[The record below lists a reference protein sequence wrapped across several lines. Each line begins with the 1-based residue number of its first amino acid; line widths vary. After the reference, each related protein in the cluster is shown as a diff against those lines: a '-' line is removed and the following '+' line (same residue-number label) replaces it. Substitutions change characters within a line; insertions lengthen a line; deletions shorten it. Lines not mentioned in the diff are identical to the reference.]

1 MAAQVPGAFIQS
13 ADVTFDGVAD
23 LVLQIDATAGF
34 AVADYGVLP
43 AAGSTPTGL
52 ANDATVY
59 TASIDVDAPGSP
71 VAVSVVGSAAQTF
84 TTLIAEINTD
94 LGGAATAA
102 LVGGTIVITSATTGV
117 ASAVVVTD
125 TNLFSS
131 VKGKNFGLVSIKST
145 RGTAQY
151 VKWNA
156 LGSDLQAEW
165 VAKAAVLS
173 PNQTFKTY
181 ASDSVAVTGTGIT
194 AASGLGLAAA
204 TYDLT
209 VTVNSV
215 GKSVAV
221 AVAADETFATFI
233 TKFNTALQAA
243 DKWPQLTAS
252 LTTATNTV
260 NIVVTTDVPGNV
272 AAAAP
277 AVTAGTVGDL
287 IAALDAATATNPS
300 VALAAAVAAG
310 VAGTEGA
317 VGDSNTPALYS
328 AALLSTKSLAG
339 PSMMSIIPT
348 KAFFRRLNKPAA
360 RGDAREVSVYYN
372 GSAWVDWTT
381 DAAIA

>member
-1 MAAQVPGAFIQS
+1 MAQVPGAFIQS
-13 ADVTFDGVAD
+13 ADVTFDNVVD
-23 LVLQIDATAGF
+23 LVLQLGATAGV

-43 AAGSTPTGL
+43 AGGATPTGL
-52 ANDATVY
+52 VGATTY

-71 VAVSVVGSAAQTF
+71 VAVSILGSTAQTF
-84 TTLIAEINTD
+84 ATLITELNTD
-94 LGGAATAA
+94 LGGAAVAS

-125 TNLFSS
+125 TDLFRS
-131 VKGKNFGLVSIKST
+131 VKGANFGLASIKST
-145 RGTAQY
+145 RGTATY
-151 VKWNA
+151 VKWNS

-165 VAKAAVLS
+165 ESKAAVLS
-173 PNQTFKTY
+173 PTQTFKTY
-181 ASDSVAVTGTGIT
+181 ANALLAVSGTGLLSSSPMSI
-194 AASGLGLAAA
+194 AAG

-221 AVAADETFATFI
+221 AVAADETFASFI
-233 TKFNTALQAA
+233 TKFNTALQAS

-252 LTTATNTV
+252 LTTAVDTV
-260 NIVVTTDVPGNV
+260 NIVVTTNVPGNV

-277 AVTAGTVGDL
+277 TLTAGSVSD
-287 IAALDAATATNPS
+287 LDAA
-300 VALAAAVAAG
+300 LEAVAAPIALTTAAFAAN
-310 VAGTEGA
+310 AGAEGA
-317 VGDSNTPALYS
+317 VGTSNTPALYTT
-328 AALLSTKSLAG
+328 ALLTTKALAG
-339 PSMMSIIPT
+339 VPMMSIIPT

>member
-1 MAAQVPGAFIQS
+1 MAQVPGAFLQT

-23 LVLQIDATAGF
+23 LVLQIEATAGK
-34 AVADYGVLP
+34 AVVDYGVLP
-43 AAGSTPTGL
+43 AGGSTPTGL
-52 ANDATVY
+52 PNTGDAF

-102 LVGGTIVITSATTGV
+102 LVGGQIVITSATTGV

-125 TNLFSS
+125 TSLFRN
-131 VKGKNFGLVSIKST
+131 VKGANFGLVSIQST
-145 RGTAQY
+145 RGTATY
-151 VKWNA
+151 VKWNM
-156 LGSDLQAEW
+156 LGADLQAEW
-165 VAKAAVLS
+165 EAQAAVLS
-173 PNQTFKTY
+173 PTQTFKTY

-194 AASGLGLAAA
+194 TASGLGLAAA

-209 VTVNSV
+209 VTVNAV
-215 GKSVAV
+215 AKSVPV

-252 LTTATNTV
+252 LTTATDTV
-260 NIVVTTDVPGNV
+260 NIVVTTTVPGNV

-277 AVTAGTVGDL
+277 TVTAGTVGDL
-287 IAALDAATATNPS
+287 ITALDGATATNPS
-300 VALAAAVAAG
+300 TALAAAVAAA
-310 VAGTEGA
+310 VAGTEGT
-317 VGDSNTPALYS
+317 VGNSNTPALYK

-339 PSMMSIIPT
+339 VPFLSVIPT
-348 KAFFRRLNKPAA
+348 KAFFTRRNKPAA
-360 RGDAREVSVYYN
+360 RGDARVVSVYYN

-381 DAAIA
+381 DSAIA